1 MKLDL
6 GSGWKQ
12 DPGWVTVDCRGTPDI
27 LCDLETTALL
37 KKLTRINMPTFDG
50 YLWQDGI
57 TDVVTGGGVLFEG
70 MPNFQPIEHIR
81 ASHVLEHIR
90 NLCQL
95 MDMCW
100 EILQEGG
107 TFEIIVPH
115 KDSPTAWQDPTH
127 VRFFVPETFY
137 YFTDHKHL
145 KYVEHYWK
153 MIEKPSNL
161 DAYNNPAEP
170 GAPWC
175 NIRVVLGKESA

>member
-1 MKLDL
+1 MKIDI
-6 GSGWKQ
+6 GSG
-12 DPGWVTVDCRGTPDI
+12 PRPPAGYVTLDCRGTPDI
-27 LCDLETTALL
+27 LRNLDDTSAGELFRAIVTYQAVDLGLDSVD
-37 KKLTRINMPTFDG
+37 P
-50 YLWQDGI
+50 
-57 TDVVTGGGVLFEG
+57 VT
-70 MPNFQPIEHIR
+70 HIR
-81 ASHVLEHIR
+81 AYHVLEHIR
-90 NLCQL
+90 NLCPL
-95 MDMCW
+95 MDA
-100 EILQEGG
+100 LHSVLAPGG
-107 TFEIIVPH
+107 TLEIVVPH

-137 YFTDHKHL
+137 YFTDHKHF